1 MIPMTLAEVAGV
13 VSGRL
18 ADADPDIVVTVAASD
33 DRDCVP
39 GTLFAA
45 IAGERVDGHDY
56 IASARERG
64 AVAALTTRPV
74 GSAAIVVDDVVAA
87 LGALASYVIQR
98 LPGTLV
104 LGLTGS
110 SGKTTTK
117 DLLAAILAP
126 HGETVA
132 PRGSFNSEVGLP
144 LTVLSCTT
152 RTKYLVLEMGMRG
165 RGHIHYLCEIAHPR
179 IAGVINVGSAH
190 IELLGS
196 REAIA
201 EAKAEIID
209 DLPAGGTA
217 IMHADNPLVMG
228 QVGRTSATIMTFGEA
243 ADATVRA
250 SDITID
256 ALARPRFTLH
266 WDGAAVPV
274 QLTLSGEHQVA
285 NALAA
290 TAFALAAGIGLA
302 DIVTVLE
309 SYEPASKWRMEV
321 TERPDGVTVINDAYN
336 ANPESTRAAL
346 KALVAIGRG
355 ADGPERRTWAVIGE
369 MREISNISLEEH
381 DAIGRLA
388 VRLDVSR
395 LIAVGEGA
403 RPVHLGAAHE
413 GSWGNEST
421 WVPDA
426 DAAIALLRDEVRP
439 GDVVLVKASRSVG
452 LEKVAEALLAGGEG
466 T

>member
-13 VSGRL
+13 VGGRI
-18 ADADPDIVVTVAASD
+18 ADGEPDIVVTVAASD

-56 IASARERG
+56 IASAREHG

-74 GSAAIVVDDVVAA
+74 GSPAVVVEDVVLA

-104 LGLTGS
+104 LALTGS

-165 RGHIHYLCEIAHPR
+165 HQHISYLCDIAHPR

-196 REAIA
+196 QEAIA
-201 EAKAEIID
+201 VAKAEIID
-209 DLPAGGTA
+209 AAKASTALLEGAVTAGLIEPKKVYTGSDLVV
-217 IMHADNPLVMG
+217 L
-228 QVGRTSATIMTFGEA
+228 TSIVEASSFGLE
-243 ADATVRA
+243 
-250 SDITID
+250 
-256 ALARPRFTLH
+256 PRHL
-266 WDGAAVPV
+266 
-274 QLTLSGEHQVA
+274 
-285 NALAA
+285 
-290 TAFALAAGIGLA
+290 
-302 DIVTVLE
+302 
-309 SYEPASKWRMEV
+309 
-321 TERPDGVTVINDAYN
+321 
-336 ANPESTRAAL
+336 
-346 KALVAIGRG
+346 RG
-355 ADGPERRTWAVIGE
+355 
-369 MREISNISLEEH
+369 M
-381 DAIGRLA
+381 RLA
-388 VRLDVSR
+388 VDREVG
-395 LIAVGEGA
+395 LISQAVN
-403 RPVHLGAAHE
+403 AAN
-413 GSWGNEST
+413 GSTRSMSPSE
-421 WVPDA
+421 
-426 DAAIALLRDEVRP
+426 LRDKGRELS
-439 GDVVLVKASRSVG
+439 GILTTLRSVLTHDALNR
-452 LEKVAEALLAGGEG
+452 LES
-466 T
+466 